1 MSYLNN
7 DEIEV
12 TSIVQ
17 FDVEK
22 KPKIKIFFC
31 VWYHWDGQLV
41 ASYF

>member
-1 MSYLNN
+1 MSYLND

-22 KPKIKIFFC
+22 KTKNQNIFC